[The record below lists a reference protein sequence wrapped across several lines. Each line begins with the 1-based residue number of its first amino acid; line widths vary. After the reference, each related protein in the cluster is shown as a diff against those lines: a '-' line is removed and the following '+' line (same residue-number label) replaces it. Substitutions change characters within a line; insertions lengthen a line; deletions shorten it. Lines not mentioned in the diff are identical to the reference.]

1 MGTVAVDDFNLG
13 TRAAVAGGTTTI
25 LDFVVPGPGE
35 SMVASYD
42 LW

>member
-1 MGTVAVDDFNLG
+1 MYNIIYLFK
-13 TRAAVAGGTTTI
+13 RAAVAGGTTTI